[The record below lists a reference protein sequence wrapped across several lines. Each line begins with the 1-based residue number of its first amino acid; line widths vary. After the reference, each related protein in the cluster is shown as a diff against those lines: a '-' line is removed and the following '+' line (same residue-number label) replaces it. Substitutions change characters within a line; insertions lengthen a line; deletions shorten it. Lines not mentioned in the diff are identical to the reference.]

1 MASPSIRPSA
11 LTNRKPAHAARPY
24 SRTQARRADDPSTS
38 AVAVC
43 WSRLRDE
50 PRVLDRDDRMVGES
64 ANQFDLPLGEGFH
77 AGSHE
82 DNAATLRE

>member
-1 MASPSIRPSA
+1 MPRVP
-11 LTNRKPAHAARPY
+11 TAARKLGGLMTRAP
-24 SRTQARRADDPSTS
+24 RRRGVLVEGLA
-38 AVAVC
+38 
-43 WSRLRDE
+43 RLRDE